1 MKKVI
6 YLLLLVIL
14 PGLSAQA
21 QTVYKDQV
29 RVENQSITRS
39 DDNRLTIAMDIIMQA
54 NMKISSNRSAT
65 LTPGSQRSHKGTFSG
80 CNLRTPPCACQRTW
94 QYSSQRRFR
103 YSTSQTQNRATGQLP
118 RTASL
123 RSLDAKGQ
131 SCNGCRPLRLPQY
144 R

>member
-39 DDNRLTIAMDIIMQA
+39 DDNRLTIAMDIIM
-54 NMKISSNRSAT
+54 
-65 LTPGSQRSHKGTFSG
+65 
-80 CNLRTPPCACQRTW
+80 
-94 QYSSQRRFR
+94 
-103 YSTSQTQNRATGQLP
+103 
-118 RTASL
+118 
-123 RSLDAKGQ
+123 
-131 SCNGCRPLRLPQY
+131 
-144 R
+144 

>member
-54 NMKISSNRSAT
+54 NMKISSYRSAT
-65 LTPGSQRSHKGTFSG
+65 LTPI
-80 CNLRTPPCACQRTW
+80 L
-94 QYSSQRRFR
+94 
-103 YSTSQTQNRATGQLP
+103 
-118 RTASL
+118 
-123 RSLDAKGQ
+123 
-131 SCNGCRPLRLPQY
+131 
-144 R
+144 

>member
-14 PGLSAQA
+14 PGLSARH

-39 DDNRLTIAMDIIMQA
+39 DDNRLTIAMDIIMQT

-65 LTPGSQRSHKGTFSG
+65 LTPILEANGHTKDTFSD
-80 CNLRTPPCACQRTW
+80 CNLRTPSCACQRTW

-103 YSTSQTQNRATGQLP
+103 YSTS
-118 RTASL
+118 
-123 RSLDAKGQ
+123 
-131 SCNGCRPLRLPQY
+131 
-144 R
+144 

>member
-14 PGLSAQA
+14 PRLSAQA

-65 LTPGSQRSHKGTFSG
+65 LT
-80 CNLRTPPCACQRTW
+80 
-94 QYSSQRRFR
+94 QRRFR
-103 YSTSQTQNRATGQLP
+103 YSTSQTQNRAT
-118 RTASL
+118 S
-123 RSLDAKGQ
+123 
-131 SCNGCRPLRLPQY
+131 
-144 R
+144 